1 MAAGKLPQL
10 DRPAVD
16 GTEGQAQLTPSA
28 VLNHSC
34 SSPHDYEFH
43 ACYSLVFCGMMYPP
57 RCEMALSVG
66 FFCKPLNTAQ
76 QKSRTLNLPTACT
89 L

>member
-16 GTEGQAQLTPSA
+16 GTELGQAQLTPSA

-34 SSPHDYEFH
+34 SSHEQQCH
-43 ACYSLVFCGMMYPP
+43 ACYSLVC
-57 RCEMALSVG
+57 CEMMCPPWYELAISMG
-66 FFCKPLNTAQ
+66 FFV
-76 QKSRTLNLPTACT
+76 
-89 L
+89 